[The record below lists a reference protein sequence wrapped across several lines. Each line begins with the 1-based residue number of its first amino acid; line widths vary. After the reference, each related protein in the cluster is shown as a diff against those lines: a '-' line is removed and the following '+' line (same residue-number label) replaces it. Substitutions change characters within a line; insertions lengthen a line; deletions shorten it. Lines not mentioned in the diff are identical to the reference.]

1 MKTKQS
7 EAKKRSHIHTH
18 TFTERKSKI
27 NGHAPRKSVSR
38 ALAKLFANEREIEK
52 ERQCDLYALR

>member
-27 NGHAPRKSVSR
+27 NGYAPRKSVSR